1 MDTLEEWQAYFG
13 KDQFATG
20 NGIELVEI
28 EPGRAVARMT
38 IEPRHYNA
46 VGSVMGGALFTLA
59 DFAFAAASNSHGTVA
74 VATDCSISFLRP
86 ALKGTLTAEAREL
99 SRGRT
104 LAHYDVMIRDDQER
118 LIAVFHRT
126 VYRKNEPIRRS

>member
-1 MDTLEEWQAYFG
+1 MDTLKQWQAYFA

-28 EPGRAVARMT
+28 GPGRAVARMT
-38 IEPRHYNA
+38 VEPRHYNA

-86 ALKGTLTAEAREL
+86 AFTGTLTAEAREL

-104 LAHYDVMIRDDQER
+104 LAHYDVMIRDEQER
-118 LIAVFHRT
+118 LVAVFHGT
-126 VYRKNEPIRRS
+126 VYRKNEPIRRG